1 VVSPV
6 ADLSPRPDV
15 GDSTLENAMND
26 DQVRDE
32 LAKLLKSGLKTEAD
46 DRPVTSEA
54 RNAIVGH
61 LQSIADN
68 DRRAKLV
75 VAGFLDHPYAT
86 SEDGVLQGCET
97 CMYFELHRRYC
108 NLPELEIPVKPEWSC
123 RMWRI

>member
-1 VVSPV
+1 
-6 ADLSPRPDV
+6 
-15 GDSTLENAMND
+15 MND
-26 DQVRDE
+26 DQVRKE
-32 LAKLLKSGLKTEAD
+32 LEKLLKSGLKTESE

-54 RNAIVGH
+54 REVIVGR
-61 LQSIADN
+61 LQSVADD

-86 SEDGVLQGCET
+86 SEDGVLEACET

-108 NLPELEIPVKPEWSC
+108 SLPELELPVEPKWSC